1 MDIEFENIQKLKI
14 EIQSILV
21 EQTKERKKNKVIKDH

>member
-21 EQTKERKKNKVIKDH
+21 EQTKERKKK